1 MFIVMDTCY
10 SGSIA
15 ESCWGYDGV
24 LFLCSAASGE
34 PSHADVYDEKCGTY
48 LSNGFTRAFR
58 SAVEANPSITIN
70 DLYKE
75 VARETTGSHAGVYN
89 FYYYGSLNRNT
100 FREFLSLPL
109 E

>member
-1 MFIVMDTCY
+1 MRVRC
-10 SGSIA
+10 
-15 ESCWGYDGV
+15 
-24 LFLCSAASGE
+24 
-34 PSHADVYDEKCGTY
+34 
-48 LSNGFTRAFR
+48 
-58 SAVEANPSITIN
+58 ITIN